1 MTDCLIGCI
10 TSDDAGRGYYCE
22 ECPLAALTESG
33 AQTDPLTEDE
43 RQVLRGRLA
52 EWFGDDRQSFLV
64 SHLAP
69 VVEHI
74 AADRALEMSRQVEQ
88 EQRRAEDAEAEVERL
103 RERVERTLRLI
114 DSWEHDAPDH
124 SNPVFIGRLRECL
137 RRDPAPVRLRGGQR

>member
-1 MTDCLIGCI
+1 MSDCLIGCI

-22 ECPLAALTESG
+22 ECPLAALTESRVQ
-33 AQTDPLTEDE
+33 ADPLTEDE

-74 AADRALEMSRQVEQ
+74 AADRALEMSRKAEQ
-88 EQRRAEDAEAEVERL
+88 AERRAEDAEAAIEAARDL
-103 RERVERTLRLI
+103 L
-114 DSWEHDAPDH
+114 DGWEHDGPDDYA
-124 SNPVFIGRLRECL
+124 VLLLIRRVREMLALGERFREEGGR
-137 RRDPAPVRLRGGQR
+137 